1 MNDKLKHFTSIFIK
15 KLGNKRTVSVILV
28 LGICGML
35 LIGFSDIFSNG
46 KKTTSV
52 SNTTVSVEEYIK
64 AIEKRTR
71 EMLASI
77 DGAGKCKIMIT
88 AESSSEQN
96 FATDDSISQ
105 DIQSDQTESK
115 NKTDIEK
122 EIVMVEDSNGKK
134 VALVRNVT
142 EPKIRGVL
150 VLCEGADDIETKERI
165 TNAVKTLLGISSNK
179 ISVIKMK

>member
-1 MNDKLKHFTSIFIK
+1 MSDKLKYFTDNIAK
-15 KLGNKRTVSVILV
+15 KLGNKKTVSVILV

-35 LIGFSDIFSNG
+35 LIGISDVFSGNNASQE
-46 KKTTSV
+46 S
-52 SNTTVSVEEYIK
+52 TVTVEEYIK
-64 AIEKRTR
+64 TLEERTKDMLTSIE
-71 EMLASI
+71 
-77 DGAGKCKIMIT
+77 GAGKCKIMIT

-105 DIQSDQTESK
+105 DIQSDQDETQ
-115 NKTDIEK
+115 NKTDVEK

-134 VALVRNVT
+134 IALVKNVI

-150 VLCEGADDIETKERI
+150 VLCEGADNIEIKETI

>member
-1 MNDKLKHFTSIFIK
+1 MNDKVKSFTDNLIK
-15 KLGNKRTVSVILV
+15 KLGNKKTISIILA

-35 LIGFSDIFSNG
+35 LIGFSDSIFTG
-46 KKTTSV
+46 EKTDKDKNVITI
-52 SNTTVSVEEYIK
+52 EQYIK
-64 AIEKRTR
+64 NLEKKTR
-71 EMLASI
+71 EMLNFV

-88 AESSSEQN
+88 ADVSSEQN

-105 DIQSDQTESK
+105 DIRTEQSASK
-115 NKTDIEK
+115 NDIEK

-134 VALVRNVT
+134 IALVKSVT

-150 VLCEGADDIETKERI
+150 VLCEGADNIETKEKI
-165 TNAVKTLLGISSNK
+165 TNAVKTLLGVSINK

>member
-1 MNDKLKHFTSIFIK
+1 MNDKLKHFTDKFIN
-15 KLGNKRTVSVILV
+15 KLGNKKSVSIILV

-35 LIGFSDIFSNG
+35 LIGFSDLFSSD
-46 KKTTSV
+46 KKTKSGEEVITID
-52 SNTTVSVEEYIK
+52 EYIK
-64 AIEKRTR
+64 NLEKKTR
-71 EMLASI
+71 DMLNSI

-105 DIQSDQTESK
+105 DERSEQSQSK
-115 NKTDIEK
+115 SDIEK

-134 VALVRNVT
+134 IALVKSVT

-150 VLCEGADDIETKERI
+150 VLCEGADNIETKEKVI
-165 TNAVKTLLGISSNK
+165 NAVKTLLGVSTSK
-179 ISVIKMK
+179 ISVIKMR

>member
-1 MNDKLKHFTSIFIK
+1 MNDKLKHFTAIFTK
-15 KLGNKRTVSVILV
+15 RLGNKRTVSVILV

-35 LIGFSDIFSNG
+35 LIGFSDIFSDS
-46 KKTTSV
+46 KKTTPAG
-52 SNTTVSVEEYIK
+52 NTTVSVEQYIN
-64 AIEKRTR
+64 ALEKRTK
-71 EMLASI
+71 EMLNSI
-77 DGAGKCKIMIT
+77 EGAGKCKIMIT

-105 DIQSDQTESK
+105 DTQSDQKESK

-122 EIVMVEDSNGKK
+122 EIVMVEDSSGKK
-134 VALVRNVT
+134 IALVRNVT

-150 VLCEGADDIETKERI
+150 VLCEGAGNIETKENI
-165 TNAVKTLLGISSNK
+165 INAVKTLLGVSSNK